1 MSELVPPIM
10 MQHAEQFGS
19 LPETV
24 IALTLAFSDTPRIE
38 PDKRIELEEIFAGF
52 WEMTVR
58 YGFVEIPNLPAA
70 LRTAKIHGCPID
82 LAKAV
87 YFGARDRVIRDR
99 ENRHLWRWQL
109 PLFSFM
115 FRNAVRAVDIFNLPP
130 RNFVEISR
138 QVEL

>member
-1 MSELVPPIM
+1 
-10 MQHAEQFGS
+10 
-19 LPETV
+19 
-24 IALTLAFSDTPRIE
+24 
-38 PDKRIELEEIFAGF
+38 
-52 WEMTVR
+52 MTVH

-99 ENRHLWRWQL
+99 KNRHLSRWQL

-138 QVEL
+138 QLEL